1 MGIINTT
8 QLIVGWKNA
17 KLHRR
22 GTDAKTIP
30 ASDVARGVEGVGL
43 QYGGQ

>member
-17 KLHRR
+17 KPHQK

-30 ASDVARGVEGVGL
+30 PSDVAHGVEGVGL
-43 QYGGQ
+43 RYRGR